1 MSWENLIWFRTL
13 QSIFEKYYSK
23 KSFLSSRFSIA
34 KDETWRLSFF
44 YPSIYYLIGIYSLLV
59 LLVCLLKSFKEL
71 FLYSC
76 LNSCLDC
83 RFVLLVESVF
93 LKSECKGTEIFSF
106 HKTFSGK
113 ISIFSENFC
122 VAWCASKGKSGVT
135 LIYFICAWGDLCVFD
150 FLWLLS
156 SYTSFAEC
164 VPLKSKWNTEY
175 SFHSISRLSMASP
188 WKVSNALGGS
198 ISM

>member
-1 MSWENLIWFRTL
+1 MRKSYLIQDAPIYLRKVL
-13 QSIFEKYYSK
+13 LL
-23 KSFLSSRFSIA
+23 KSFISSLALNISR
-34 KDETWRLSFF
+34 DETWRLSFF

-106 HKTFSGK
+106 RKTFSGK
-113 ISIFSENFC
+113 ISIFIENFY
-122 VAWCASKGKSGVT
+122 VVWCGSKGKSGVT
-135 LIYFICAWGDLCVFD
+135 LLY
-150 FLWLLS
+150 
-156 SYTSFAEC
+156 
-164 VPLKSKWNTEY
+164 
-175 SFHSISRLSMASP
+175 ISVCEDNP
-188 WKVSNALGGS
+188 QGWVSL
-198 ISM
+198 

>member
-93 LKSECKGTEIFSF
+93 LKSECKGTEIFLF
-106 HKTFSGK
+106 HKTFLGK

-122 VAWCASKGKSGVT
+122 VVWCGSKGKSVVT
-135 LIYFICAWGDLCVFD
+135 LIYNTFCLKLSRNGYFI
-150 FLWLLS
+150 
-156 SYTSFAEC
+156 
-164 VPLKSKWNTEY
+164 
-175 SFHSISRLSMASP
+175 I
-188 WKVSNALGGS
+188 
-198 ISM
+198 

>member
-1 MSWENLIWFRTL
+1 MPSYSVNSWSHEYQKVRSICLIQDAPIYLRKVL
-13 QSIFEKYYSK
+13 LL
-23 KSFLSSRFSIA
+23 KSFISSLTLTVRREEKS
-34 KDETWRLSFF
+34 WRLSFF

-106 HKTFSGK
+106 HKTFLGK
-113 ISIFSENFC
+113 ISIFMQFFRVVWYVSNENM
-122 VAWCASKGKSGVT
+122 VVT
-135 LIYFICAWGDLCVFD
+135 LLYITREVYVYGWM
-150 FLWLLS
+150 
-156 SYTSFAEC
+156 
-164 VPLKSKWNTEY
+164 SK
-175 SFHSISRLSMASP
+175 
-188 WKVSNALGGS
+188 
-198 ISM
+198 

>member
-93 LKSECKGTEIFSF
+93 LKSECKGTEIFLF

-113 ISIFSENFC
+113 ISIFMQFFRVVWYVSNENM
-122 VAWCASKGKSGVT
+122 VVT
-135 LIYFICAWGDLCVFD
+135 LLYITREVYVYGWM
-150 FLWLLS
+150 
-156 SYTSFAEC
+156 
-164 VPLKSKWNTEY
+164 SK
-175 SFHSISRLSMASP
+175 
-188 WKVSNALGGS
+188 
-198 ISM
+198 

>member
-1 MSWENLIWFRTL
+1 MRKSYLIQDAPIYLRKVL
-13 QSIFEKYYSK
+13 LL

-113 ISIFSENFC
+113 ISIFEENSC
-122 VAWCASKGKSGVT
+122 VVWCVSNENMVVT
-135 LIYFICAWGDLCVFD
+135 LLYITREVYVYGWM
-150 FLWLLS
+150 
-156 SYTSFAEC
+156 
-164 VPLKSKWNTEY
+164 SK
-175 SFHSISRLSMASP
+175 
-188 WKVSNALGGS
+188 
-198 ISM
+198 

>member
-93 LKSECKGTEIFSF
+93 LKSECKGTEIFLF

-113 ISIFSENFC
+113 ISIFEENSC
-122 VAWCASKGKSGVT
+122 VVWCVSKGKSVVT
-135 LIYFICAWGDLCVFD
+135 LIYNTFCLKLSRNGYFI
-150 FLWLLS
+150 
-156 SYTSFAEC
+156 
-164 VPLKSKWNTEY
+164 
-175 SFHSISRLSMASP
+175 I
-188 WKVSNALGGS
+188 
-198 ISM
+198 